1 MARKRNEARS
11 IISNE
16 GAGVS
21 ATHRRSLR
29 PPVSPAPVEA
39 QPEPDT
45 APAVSEPVEQ
55 EVAMAATATAAAGAK
70 APAPAETS
78 ELDEIARLAYSYWE
92 ERGRTHGSPEEDWYR
107 AVQEV
112 KRRRKHKT
120 R

>member
-11 IISNE
+11 VISSE

-29 PPVSPAPVEA
+29 PPVAPTPVET
-39 QPEPDT
+39 QPEPVA
-45 APAVSEPVEQ
+45 APAASEPVER
-55 EVAMAATATAAAGAK
+55 AAVATAAAA
-70 APAPAETS
+70 AAETLALT
-78 ELDEIARLAYSYWE
+78 EAEQDEVARLAYTYWE
-92 ERGRTHGSPEEDWYR
+92 ERGRTHGSPDEDWYR

-112 KRRRKHKT
+112 KGRRKPKN

>member
-29 PPVSPAPVEA
+29 PPVASTPVEA
-39 QPEPDT
+39 EPEPAA
-45 APAVSEPVEQ
+45 APAVDQPVE
-55 EVAMAATATAAAGAK
+55 EAVMTAMAAAAAET
-70 APAPAETS
+70 PALTEAEQ
-78 ELDEIARLAYSYWE
+78 DEIARLAYSYWE
-92 ERGRTHGSPEEDWYR
+92 ERGRTHGSPDEDWYR

-112 KRRRKHKT
+112 KGRRKPKN